1 MRAMDAPTPAD
12 APDIALVI
20 PAWNEAARLPRLLES
35 VAVAQARFAGRVEVI
50 VADNG
55 STDATA
61 ALAAAAGARVV
72 AVEKRCIAAARNG
85 GAAVARAPILAFVDA
100 DSRLHP
106 DVFTAVAAAMARPA
120 TLGGASRVTMDR
132 WSAGIAVTFALM
144 LPLVWI
150 TGFDTGLVF
159 WRRADFAAL
168 GGYDESR
175 LYIEDVEFLLRL
187 RRLGR
192 ARGQRLVRL
201 RGVRTV
207 TSARK
212 FDARGD
218 WHYLTQMPRVAWR
231 ALRDPRTTD
240 EFARKY
246 WYEGR

>member
-1 MRAMDAPTPAD
+1 
-12 APDIALVI
+12 VI
-20 PAWNEAARLPRLLES
+20 PAWNEAARLPRLLDS
-35 VAVAQARFAGRVEVI
+35 VAVARARFAGRVEVI

-61 ALAAAAGARVV
+61 AIAAAAGARVV
-72 AVEKRCIAAARNG
+72 TVEKRCIAASRNG
-85 GAAVARAPILAFVDA
+85 GAAVATAPILAFVDA
-100 DSRLHP
+100 DSVLHP
-106 DVFTAVAAAMARPA
+106 DVFGAVAAAMAKPR
-120 TLGGASRVTMDR
+120 TLGGASRVAMER
-132 WSAGIAVTFALM
+132 WSPGIVATFAVM
-144 LPLVWI
+144 LPLVWL
-150 TGFDTGLVF
+150 TNFDTGVVF
-159 WRRADFAAL
+159 WRRVDFEAL

-175 LYIEDVEFLLRL
+175 LFAEDVDFLWRL

-218 WHYLTQMPRVAWR
+218 WHYLTQMPAVAWKLWRDHRR
-231 ALRDPRTTD
+231 AD

>member
-1 MRAMDAPTPAD
+1 
-12 APDIALVI
+12 VI
-20 PAWNEAARLPRLLES
+20 PAWNEAARLPRLLDS
-35 VAVAQARFAGRVEVI
+35 VAVARGRFAGRVEVI

-61 ALAAAAGARVV
+61 AIAAAAGARVV
-72 AVEKRCIAAARNG
+72 TVEKRCIAASRNG
-85 GAAVARAPILAFVDA
+85 GAAVATAPILAFVDA
-100 DSRLHP
+100 DSVLHP
-106 DVFTAVAAAMARPA
+106 DVFGAVAAAMAKPR
-120 TLGGASRVTMDR
+120 TLGGASRVAMER
-132 WSAGIAVTFALM
+132 WSPGIVATFAVM
-144 LPLVWI
+144 LPLVWL
-150 TGFDTGLVF
+150 TNFDTGVVF
-159 WRRADFAAL
+159 WRRADFEAL

-175 LYIEDVEFLLRL
+175 LFAEDVDFLWRL

-218 WHYLTQMPRVAWR
+218 WHYHTQMPAVAWKLWRDHRR
-231 ALRDPRTTD
+231 AD